1 MTYTLRPLSLGTLLD
16 ETFDIYRH
24 NFLLFL
30 GISAA
35 PNIALLLVQLSIAT
49 LRGRDLEGLAV
60 LGGLGASIAALFVGA
75 IVTAATT
82 FAVSDIYLDRPTT
95 VGACF
100 SRVRGKTR
108 SVAYVSFATGLI
120 VTFGI
125 LLLIAP
131 GVYWAG
137 RYGVAIP
144 AAVLEDVDGG
154 QSLKRSAELTRGYIG
169 RMFVVYFLTTMFSAI
184 MVGALNDGAD
194 HFGPALFHYTGILTK
209 ATVREINEMLG
220 GILFGP
226 ISAIGLTLAYYDL
239 RMRKEAFDIEHMMSL
254 LSAPQSMA
262 AEATGS

>member
-30 GISAA
+30 GISAV
-35 PNIALLLVQLSIAT
+35 PNIALLLVRLSIGT
-49 LRGRDLEGLAV
+49 LRGGDWEGLAA

-95 VGACF
+95 IRACF
-100 SRVRGKTR
+100 SRVSGKTL
-108 SVAYVSFATGLI
+108 SVAYVTFATGLI
-120 VTFGI
+120 VGFGI

-131 GVYWAG
+131 GIYWAG

-144 AAVLEDVDGG
+144 AVVLEDVDGG
-154 QSLKRSAELTRGYIG
+154 QSLKRSAELTRGYVG
-169 RMFVVYFLTTMFSAI
+169 RVIVVYFLTAIFSLI
-184 MVGALNDGAD
+184 MATALTAGVNQ
-194 HFGPALFHYTGILTK
+194 FGSGIFHTGMLTK
-209 ATVREINEMLG
+209 AALEQIMAALS

-254 LSAPQSMA
+254 LSAPQRMA